1 MAPLLVSAL
10 LGVGVKL
17 ATDFLMA
24 GAKDLFKSSGAS
36 TSFASTLDKV
46 RKPEGA
52 VPTAG
57 TRPLGLDA
65 GLADRSRLVAVNFG
79 GGLASPG
86 PAQGAEAYQRLAEIA
101 PQAI

>member
-17 ATDFLMA
+17 VTDFLMS
-24 GAKDLFKSSGAS
+24 GAKDLVKSNGAS
-36 TSFASTLDKV
+36 ASFASALDKA

-52 VPTAG
+52 IPTAG
-57 TRPLGLDA
+57 TKPIGLDA
-65 GLADRSRLVAVNFG
+65 GLVDRSRLLAADFG
-79 GGLASPG
+79 SALPAAGR
-86 PAQGAEAYQRLAEIA
+86 AQGAEAYQRLAEIA